1 MPGPL
6 RVLIV
11 EDEEDDAVLAQRALA
26 RAGFE
31 ITAERVETPDAL
43 RRSLAASWDVILSDY
58 NMPELDALHALQ
70 IVKESGREIPFIIVS
85 GSVGEDTAVA
95 SLRAGA
101 TDFVSKTKIDR
112 LGPAVERS
120 LEEARVRRERDEAM
134 EGLRAA
140 VRARDEFLSIA
151 SHELKTPLTTLQLQ
165 TQALLRQLRVGAPLP
180 DMVLRAEMIERN
192 LKRLTAIVNEL
203 LDISRITRGSL
214 ILNRG
219 RADLVAIAA
228 EVKQRFADLFAQ
240 SGTELRTRWPR
251 ELVGTWDAERID
263 ILLTNLLA
271 NAVKYGA
278 GKPVDMVVD
287 AEGPSARIRVVDR
300 GIGIAPADQ
309 QRIFERFERAVP
321 ERHYGGFGLG
331 LWLAREIANAHG
343 GSIAVESEPG
353 KGSTFTVLLPRSET

>member
-1 MPGPL
+1 MPRPL

-134 EGLRAA
+134 ETLRNA

-165 TQALLRQLRVGAPLP
+165 TQALLRQLRAGAPLA

-192 LKRLTAIVNEL
+192 LKRLTAIV
-203 LDISRITRGSL
+203 
-214 ILNRG
+214 
-219 RADLVAIAA
+219 
-228 EVKQRFADLFAQ
+228 
-240 SGTELRTRWPR
+240 
-251 ELVGTWDAERID
+251 
-263 ILLTNLLA
+263 
-271 NAVKYGA
+271 
-278 GKPVDMVVD
+278 
-287 AEGPSARIRVVDR
+287 
-300 GIGIAPADQ
+300 
-309 QRIFERFERAVP
+309 
-321 ERHYGGFGLG
+321 
-331 LWLAREIANAHG
+331 
-343 GSIAVESEPG
+343 
-353 KGSTFTVLLPRSET
+353 